1 MEYVFVN
8 DWYIYW
14 FASLTL
20 IVYTLVTLLIAVG
33 VSFVATIV
41 YDIYK
46 QVSAKW
52 KTKK

>member
-14 FASLTL
+14 FAT
-20 IVYTLVTLLIAVG
+20 VTLAIWTSLACLVVIGTAFISTV
-33 VSFVATIV
+33 V

-46 QVSAKW
+46 QVNAKW
-52 KTKK
+52 KVKK